1 MSEGLIII
9 QYCTDLVGLTM
20 GSDSAEVFGQ
30 VFEGL
35 VVVLWQCVQQA
46 LQLQHALL
54 WVRVPVG
61 FNERVIE
68 ICTSTKTK
76 SSLLQTLLKV
86 TAD

>member
-46 LQLQHALL
+46 LQLQHCLL
-54 WVRVPVG
+54 Y
-61 FNERVIE
+61 
-68 ICTSTKTK
+68 TSPSPRDPHVSRMP
-76 SSLLQTLLKV
+76 SS
-86 TAD
+86 A

>member
-1 MSEGLIII
+1 MFEGLIII

-20 GSDSAEVFGQ
+20 GSNSAEVFSQ

-35 VVVLWQCVQQA
+35 VVVFWQCVQQA

-76 SSLLQTLLKV
+76 SNLL
-86 TAD
+86 